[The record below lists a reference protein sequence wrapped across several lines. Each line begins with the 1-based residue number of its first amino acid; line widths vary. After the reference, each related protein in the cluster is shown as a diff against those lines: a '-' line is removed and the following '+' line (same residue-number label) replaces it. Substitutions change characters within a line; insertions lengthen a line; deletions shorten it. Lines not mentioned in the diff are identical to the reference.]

1 MHCLDSVSLRP
12 SFFTNLSHQ
21 NQARKYSAFRREL
34 LLPLSLSL
42 LFLCPW
48 IFWSLFT
55 AYLLKKCSN
64 EMFFRLVERVIANL

>member
-34 LLPLSLSL
+34 LLPLSLFSFYVRGFSGLSL
-42 LFLCPW
+42 LL
-48 IFWSLFT
+48 IF
-55 AYLLKKCSN
+55 
-64 EMFFRLVERVIANL
+64 